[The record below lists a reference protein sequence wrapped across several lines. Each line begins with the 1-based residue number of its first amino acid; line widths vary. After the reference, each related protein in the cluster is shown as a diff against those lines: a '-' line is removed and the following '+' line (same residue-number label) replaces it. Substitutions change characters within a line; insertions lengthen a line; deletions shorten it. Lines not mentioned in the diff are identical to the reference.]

1 MQVFDELD
9 NELIDICESVRVIA
23 DVVDDI
29 FVYGYVSYNNLRS
42 NSDKLRLVLVRS
54 GLEIIKK
61 YAILDKVK
69 DRMFFSKR
77 LGFYALDVGMS
88 AETIREETEILG
100 LGGFPYSFDRLYEAV
115 DNFSLF
121 EGKSTVIDKE
131 FKHSLSKF
139 MDYTFGIEFETSKGY
154 IPEDI
159 CFRDGLIPLRD
170 GSITGLEYSTLI
182 LKGNSG
188 LSMMKQQIETLK
200 NYTEFDKNCSLH
212 IHFGGFPLDPE
223 KIWALYS
230 VCARVQNDL
239 GKYTPK
245 YTFHSSEYKATKK
258 DYCKK
263 LPTAGLYS
271 FDELYRSFVGKNFL
285 GDLTQ
290 PHPKDINRSAKWR
303 IPTRYFWVNFIN
315 IMCYNV
321 NKTIEF
327 RLLRPSYNYAKI
339 TLWMYIFTA
348 IMKYADKNSKKCHL
362 GINRNPLKLVTILR
376 AVYPDG
382 LSKKLIS
389 KLEDLKKIKEEQ
401 ETVYSD
407 YIGEKIKIDD
417 KYIPEFEII

>member
-1 MQVFDELD
+1 MQVFNELD
-9 NELIDICESVRVIA
+9 NKLININESIKVITG
-23 DVVDDI
+23 VVDDI
-29 FVYGYVSYNNLRS
+29 FVHGYVSYENLKS
-42 NSDKLRLVLVRS
+42 DSDKLRVVL
-54 GLEIIKK
+54 IKNGANLIEK

-69 DRMFFSKR
+69 NRMFFSKR
-77 LGFYALDVGMS
+77 LGRYALDVGMS
-88 AETIREETEILG
+88 AEAIREETGILG
-100 LGGFPYSFDRLYEAV
+100 SGGFPYSFDRFYEAV
-115 DNFSLF
+115 DNFNLF

-131 FKHSLSKF
+131 FKHPLSKF
-139 MDYTFGIEFETSKGY
+139 MDYTFGVEFETSKGY

-188 LSMMKQQIETLK
+188 LSMMKQQIDTLK
-200 NYTEFDKNCSLH
+200 NYTRFDKNCSLH

-230 VCARVQNDL
+230 VCARVQDDVE
-239 GKYTPK
+239 KYTPK
-245 YTFHSSEYKATKK
+245 YTFHSSEYKTTGK

-271 FDELYRSFVGKNFL
+271 FDELYRSLVERNFL

-290 PHPKDINRSAKWR
+290 PHPKDRYRSAKWR
-303 IPTRYFWVNFIN
+303 IQTRYFWVNFIN

-362 GINRNPLKLVTILR
+362 GINRNPLKLTTILR

>member
-1 MQVFDELD
+1 MQVFNELD
-9 NELIDICESVRVIA
+9 NKLIDINNSIKVIT
-23 DVVDDI
+23 DVVDNI
-29 FVYGYVSYNNLRS
+29 FIYGYVSYENLKS
-42 NSDKLRLVLVRS
+42 NSDKLRVVLIRRGAS
-54 GLEIIKK
+54 LIEK

-77 LGFYALDVGMS
+77 LGHYALDVGMS

-100 LGGFPYSFDRLYEAV
+100 FGGFPYSFNRFYEAV
-115 DNFSLF
+115 DNFNLF

-131 FKHSLSKF
+131 FKHPLSKF
-139 MDYTFGIEFETSKGY
+139 MDYTFGVEFETSKGY

-188 LSMMKQQIETLK
+188 LSMMKQQIDTLK

-230 VCARVQNDL
+230 VCARVQDDVE
-239 GKYTPK
+239 KYTPK
-245 YTFHSSEYKATKK
+245 YTFHSSEYKTTGK

-271 FDELYRSFVGKNFL
+271 FDELYRMLVERNFL

-290 PHPKDINRSAKWR
+290 PHPRDRYRYAKWR
-303 IPTRYFWVNFIN
+303 IQTRYFWVNFIN

-327 RLLRPSYNYAKI
+327 RLLRPSYNYTKI

-362 GINRNPLKLVTILR
+362 GINRNPLKLATIIR

-382 LSKKLIS
+382 LSRKLIG

>member
-1 MQVFDELD
+1 MQVFNELD
-9 NELIDICESVRVIA
+9 NKLICIGDSVKVITE
-23 DVVDDI
+23 VVDEI
-29 FVYGYVSYNNLRS
+29 IVYGYISYDDLRF
-42 NSDKLRLVLVRS
+42 NSDKLRLVLIKS
-54 GLEIIKK
+54 GGNLIKK
-61 YAILDKVK
+61 YAILDNVK
-69 DRMFFSKR
+69 NRMFFSKR
-77 LGFYALDVGMS
+77 LGYYVLDVGLS
-88 AETIREETEILG
+88 AATIREETEVLG
-100 LGGFPYSFDRLYEAV
+100 SGGFPYSFDRLYEAV
-115 DNFSLF
+115 DNFNLF

-131 FKHSLSKF
+131 FKHPLSKF
-139 MDYTFGIEFETSKGY
+139 MDYTFGIEFETSRGY

-230 VCARVQNDL
+230 VCARVQNDIE
-239 GKYTPK
+239 KYTPK
-245 YTFHSSEYKATKK
+245 YTFHSSEYKATRK

-263 LPTAGLYS
+263 LPTAELHS
-271 FDELYRSFVGKNFL
+271 FEELYRLFVERNFL

-290 PHPKDINRSAKWR
+290 PHPRDIGREAKWR
-303 IPTRYFWVNFIN
+303 IPTRYYWVNFIN
-315 IMCYNV
+315 IMCYNI

-327 RLLRPSYNYAKI
+327 RLLRPSYNYTKI

-348 IMKYADKNSKKCHL
+348 IMKYADKNSKSCHL
-362 GINRNPLKLVTILR
+362 GKNRNHLNLVTILR

>member
-1 MQVFDELD
+1 MQVFNELD
-9 NELIDICESVRVIA
+9 NKLIDINNSIKVIT
-23 DVVDDI
+23 DVVDNI
-29 FVYGYVSYNNLRS
+29 FIYGYVSYENLKS
-42 NSDKLRLVLVRS
+42 NSDKLQVVLIRRGAS
-54 GLEIIKK
+54 LIEK

-77 LGFYALDVGMS
+77 LGHYALDVGMS

-100 LGGFPYSFDRLYEAV
+100 FGGFPYSFDRFYEAV
-115 DNFSLF
+115 DNFNLF

-131 FKHSLSKF
+131 FKHPLSKF
-139 MDYTFGIEFETSKGY
+139 MDYTFGVEFETSKGY

-188 LSMMKQQIETLK
+188 LSMMKQQIDTLK

-230 VCARVQNDL
+230 VCARVQDDVE
-239 GKYTPK
+239 KYTPK
-245 YTFHSSEYKATKK
+245 YTFHSSEYKTTGK

-271 FDELYRSFVGKNFL
+271 FDELYRMLVERNFL

-290 PHPKDINRSAKWR
+290 PHPRDRYRCAKWR
-303 IPTRYFWVNFIN
+303 IQTRYFWVNFIN

-327 RLLRPSYNYAKI
+327 RLLRPSYNYTKI

-348 IMKYADKNSKKCHL
+348 IMKYADKNSKNCHL
-362 GINRNPLKLVTILR
+362 GINRNPLKLVTIIR

-382 LSKKLIS
+382 LSRKLIG